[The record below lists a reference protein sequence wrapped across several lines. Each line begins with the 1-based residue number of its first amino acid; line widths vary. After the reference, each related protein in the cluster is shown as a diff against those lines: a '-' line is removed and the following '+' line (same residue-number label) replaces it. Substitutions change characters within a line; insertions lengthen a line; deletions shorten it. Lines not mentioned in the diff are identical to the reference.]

1 MPRPTYNKEYP
12 VPFAF
17 DENGNVSKQIMYR
30 FQIEN
35 GERIRWCIAL
45 QIPEPGT
52 GRLKDIVRYDDY
64 GGFLH
69 RHSAG
74 FPPGKDHIGITVPP
88 GHTELDYIQA
98 DIMNNANFY
107 EADAVRYGYE
117 VSDEGD
123 HDTV

>member
-1 MPRPTYNKEYP
+1 MSRPTYNKEYP

-17 DENGNVSKQIMYR
+17 DENGNVSKRIMYR

-35 GERIRWCIAL
+35 GKRIRWCIAY
-45 QIPEPGT
+45 QILEPGT

-74 FPPGKDHIGITVPP
+74 FPPGKDHIRITVPP
-88 GHTELDYIQA
+88 GRTESEYIQA
-98 DIMNNANFY
+98 DILNNANLY

-117 VSDEGD
+117 VSDEED
-123 HDTV
+123 NDAV